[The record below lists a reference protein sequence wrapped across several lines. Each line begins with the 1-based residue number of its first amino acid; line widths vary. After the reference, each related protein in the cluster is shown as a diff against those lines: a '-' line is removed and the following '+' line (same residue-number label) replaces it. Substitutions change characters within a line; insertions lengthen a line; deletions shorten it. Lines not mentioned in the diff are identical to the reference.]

1 MRQNLHIPLTS
12 LPLTLLFALAAITPA
27 AATPTAPAD
36 TTPATEQSNG
46 LTTGSIQLTEKQQ
59 KTKQFEEC
67 MALWDRD
74 THMTTRQWRRTCRRQ
89 LDEINS
95 F

>member
-1 MRQNLHIPLTS
+1 MRQNLHIPLTI
-12 LPLTLLFALAAITPA
+12 LFALVAISPT
-27 AATPTAPAD
+27 AATQTAPAGR
-36 TTPATEQSNG
+36 TPPPAQSDD
-46 LTTGSIQLTEKQQ
+46 LTTGSIQLTEKQE
-59 KTKQFEEC
+59 KKRQFEEC

-74 THMTTRQWRRTCRRQ
+74 THMTTRQWRRTCQRQ

>member
-1 MRQNLHIPLTS
+1 MRQNLHIPLTI
-12 LPLTLLFALAAITPA
+12 LFALVAISPA
-27 AATPTAPAD
+27 AATQTAPANS
-36 TTPATEQSNG
+36 TPPPAQSDD
-46 LTTGSIQLTEKQQ
+46 LTTGSIQLTEKQE
-59 KTKQFEEC
+59 KKRQFEEC

-74 THMTTRQWRRTCRRQ
+74 THMTTRQWRRTCQRQ

>member
-1 MRQNLHIPLTS
+1 MRQNLHIPLTI
-12 LPLTLLFALAAITPA
+12 LFAFVAIAPA
-27 AATPTAPAD
+27 AATQ
-36 TTPATEQSNG
+36 TTPAASAPPAATVSDDV
-46 LTTGSIQLTEKQQ
+46 TTGSIQLTEKQQ